1 MQKILQYFNNWIMNK
16 ALVIAEKPS
25 VASDIAKALGGF
37 KKLKDFYERDD
48 MVITAAV
55 GHLLK
60 MVVPEKHDIKRGKW
74 SLKNLP
80 HLPPK
85 FSLEPFEKT
94 ETRLKVIVKQ
104 IKRKDIDLLINAC
117 DAAREGEL
125 IFRHIVEYSK
135 CKLEIKRL
143 WLQSMTPEAIRTG
156 FKNLKSNNELIPLS
170 NAAKCRSEADWLVG
184 INSTRAFTAFNSLD
198 GGFYKTPVGRVKTP
212 TLAMV
217 VQREEEINKFLSEPY
232 YEIVTNF
239 KTRHGY
245 YTGRYFDTK
254 FKKSKDN
261 PHHRETRI
269 WDRKS
274 AEFIVNAIKNQIAS
288 AKDEKKTVTQSPPM
302 LFDLTSLQREANN
315 RFGFSAKN
323 TVGLAQALY
332 DKHKLTTYPRTD
344 SKFLPEDYVET
355 VTNTINELQGYSNFS
370 IFCSEIIKEKFVS
383 KNHNVF
389 NDKKVSDHF
398 AIIPTGVFPKKLSE
412 PEQKLYELILK
423 RFLAI
428 FLPSAKY
435 LNTKRITIVGKYNFK
450 TEGKILVNPGWQKL
464 YLDLSNIKKDN
475 LVEIDEN
482 EKILCNEITIEDQ
495 TTKPPP
501 HYNEATLLSSMETAG
516 KLVED
521 DIQREAMVEK
531 GIGTPATRAGI
542 IEELIKDKYLIRE
555 GRDLLISPSSLRLMQ
570 LLEGLRI
577 KELSRADLTGEWEF
591 RLKEI
596 ENGIIDKD
604 VFLKDIR
611 LMVSQ
616 IVEKTKSYDS
626 ITIPGDYATLNAPCP
641 KCNDTVKENYKRYG
655 CVACDF
661 SISKTPGGRCLSV
674 TEAEIFIKEKKL
686 GPLEGFRNKWGGLF
700 VGTIIMTTDYK
711 LKFDFDTG
719 DSEEFNTL
727 SYDKSTVIGKCP
739 KCSSDVVIYK
749 SSYICAKT
757 VGKDKS
763 CTFKTGLAVLQQPIS
778 IEQMV
783 KLLTNRKTDLL
794 EGFISSRTRRKFK
807 AFLVL
812 KEDGSV
818 GFEFVAKQ
826 KKSKRQG

>member
-1 MQKILQYFNNWIMNK
+1 M
-16 ALVIAEKPS
+16 
-25 VASDIAKALGGF
+25 
-37 KKLKDFYERDD
+37 
-48 MVITAAV
+48 
-55 GHLLK
+55 
-60 MVVPEKHDIKRGKW
+60 
-74 SLKNLP
+74 
-80 HLPPK
+80 
-85 FSLEPFEKT
+85 
-94 ETRLKVIVKQ
+94 
-104 IKRKDIDLLINAC
+104 
-117 DAAREGEL
+117 
-125 IFRHIVEYSK
+125 
-135 CKLEIKRL
+135 
-143 WLQSMTPEAIRTG
+143 
-156 FKNLKSNNELIPLS
+156 
-170 NAAKCRSEADWLVG
+170 
-184 INSTRAFTAFNSLD
+184 
-198 GGFYKTPVGRVKTP
+198 
-212 TLAMV
+212 
-217 VQREEEINKFLSEPY
+217 
-232 YEIVTNF
+232 
-239 KTRHGY
+239 
-245 YTGRYFDTK
+245 
-254 FKKSKDN
+254 
-261 PHHRETRI
+261 
-269 WDRKS
+269 
-274 AEFIVNAIKNQIAS
+274 
-288 AKDEKKTVTQSPPM
+288 
-302 LFDLTSLQREANN
+302 
-315 RFGFSAKN
+315 
-323 TVGLAQALY
+323 
-332 DKHKLTTYPRTD
+332 
-344 SKFLPEDYVET
+344 
-355 VTNTINELQGYSNFS
+355 
-370 IFCSEIIKEKFVS
+370 
-383 KNHNVF
+383 
-389 NDKKVSDHF
+389 
-398 AIIPTGVFPKKLSE
+398 
-412 PEQKLYELILK
+412 
-423 RFLAI
+423 
-428 FLPSAKY
+428 
-435 LNTKRITIVGKYNFK
+435 K

-475 LVEIDEN
+475 LIEIDKN

-611 LMVSQ
+611 LMVSE

-626 ITIPGDYATLNAPCP
+626 ITIPGDYATLNALCP
-641 KCNDTVKENYKRYG
+641 KCNGTVKENYKRYG
-655 CVACDF
+655 CLACDF

-727 SYDKSTVIGKCP
+727 FYDKSAVIGKCP

-749 SSYICAKT
+749 SSYTCAKT

-794 EGFISSRTRRKFK
+794 EGFISFRTRRKFK

-826 KKSKRQG
+826 KKSKHQG